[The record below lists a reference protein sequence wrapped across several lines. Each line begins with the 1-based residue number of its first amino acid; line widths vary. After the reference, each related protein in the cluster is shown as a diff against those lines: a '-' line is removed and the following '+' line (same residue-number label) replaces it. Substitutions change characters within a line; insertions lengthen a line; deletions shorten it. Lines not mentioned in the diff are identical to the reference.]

1 MNTELCISIIIPTY
15 NREKCILELLQSLFK
30 QDYKNYEIIIID
42 QSDQLSEEK
51 KSFINAHENKFKY
64 FHIDER
70 GRSLAKNYGILQ
82 AKGDIILFC
91 DDDIIPPYNF
101 LSTHVKHYLNEK
113 IGAVSCRLVEEGDK
127 EVYVRIPLKTTFY
140 GRLINKPYST
150 NSNFVTSLNGGN
162 MSIRKA
168 ALDKSGFFEEYFE
181 GTSMVEEP
189 DIAYRVLMNG
199 YKIYFD
205 SSITVMHFPQVNG
218 NLAYINTKRAE
229 WFYYYYFNLL
239 IFFIKYGRFK
249 NLPFVFIYS
258 ILLSAK
264 QVLKY
269 KMPLNSYL
277 KMQSGFFSGLKKG
290 FRLYKEQK
298 GKLYYTSC
306 RHNKKTIVEISF
318 TKTWKN

>member
-1 MNTELCISIIIPTY
+1 MNIELSISVIVPTY
-15 NREKCILELLQSLFK
+15 NREKCVLDLLKSLFN
-30 QDYKNYEIIIID
+30 QDYKKFEIIVID
-42 QSDQLSEEK
+42 QSDQLSDEK
-51 KSFINAHENKFKY
+51 KELIAENKEVLKY
-64 FHIDER
+64 FHIQER

-82 AKGDIILFC
+82 AKGDIVLFC

-113 IGAVSCRLVEEGDK
+113 IGAVSCRLMEEGDK
-127 EVYVRIPLKTTFY
+127 EVYVKIPLKTTFY

-162 MSIRKA
+162 MSIRKT

-205 SSITVMHFPQVNG
+205 ASISIMHFPQNNG

-229 WFYYYYFNLL
+229 WFYYYFLNLL
-239 IFFIKYGRFK
+239 IFFVKYGRFV
-249 NLPFVFIYS
+249 NLPFVFIYC

-264 QVLKY
+264 HVVLHR
-269 KMPLNSYL
+269 MPLKNYF
-277 KMQSGFFSGLKKG
+277 KMVSGFFNGINKG
-290 FRLYKEQK
+290 YLLYKEQK
-298 GKLYYTSC
+298 GNIYYSPC
-306 RHNKKTIVEISF
+306 RFEKKNIVQIKFSAP
-318 TKTWKN
+318 WIN

>member
-1 MNTELCISIIIPTY
+1 MNIELSISVIIPTY
-15 NREKCILELLQSLFK
+15 NRERCILELLQALFI
-30 QDYKNYEIIIID
+30 QDYKKYEIIVID

-51 KSFINAHENKFKY
+51 KTFIHFHKEKLKY
-64 FHIDER
+64 FHIQER

-91 DDDIIPPYNF
+91 DDDIIPPDNF
-101 LSTHVKHYLNEK
+101 LATHAKHYLNEK

-127 EVYVRIPLKTTFY
+127 EEFVKMPLKSTFY

-150 NSNFVTSLNGGN
+150 HSNFVTSLNGGN
-162 MSIRKA
+162 MSFRKT
-168 ALDKSGFFEEYFE
+168 ALDKCGFFEEYFE

-199 YKIYFD
+199 YKIFFD
-205 SSITVMHFPQVNG
+205 ASITVMHFPQNNG
-218 NLAYINTKRAE
+218 NLAYIKEKRAE

-239 IFFIKYGRFK
+239 IFFIKYGRFV

-264 QVLKY
+264 HLVIY
-269 KMPLNSYL
+269 KMPLSSYFIML
-277 KMQSGFFSGLKKG
+277 SGFFNGIKKG
-290 FRLYKEQK
+290 YKIYKEQK
-298 GKLYYTSC
+298 GKIYYSPC
-306 RHNKKTIVEISF
+306 RYKKISIEKITF
-318 TKTWKN
+318 QQTWKN